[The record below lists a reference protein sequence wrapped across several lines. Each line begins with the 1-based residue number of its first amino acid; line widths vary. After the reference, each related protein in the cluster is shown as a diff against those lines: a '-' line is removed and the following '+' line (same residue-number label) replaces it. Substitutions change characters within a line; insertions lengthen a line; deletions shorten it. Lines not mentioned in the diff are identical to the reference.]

1 MTYEYLKS
9 YNKNVMEKNGIVMIS
24 AIILAAGESKRM
36 GEVKQLMSF
45 GKSTIL
51 EQVIDNVMGSKVNE
65 VIVVLGYK
73 VEEVKKT
80 IRSKQVKTVINPDY
94 VQGMSTSIVAGLKM
108 VNRNTRAVMIV
119 LGDQPLIDSKTIN
132 DLITAF
138 SINDKGIVIPVFQG
152 RRGNP
157 VIFSVKYKNEL
168 LNLKG
173 DIGGRDIVSRNPDDV
188 LEVTVN
194 CEGVLTDID
203 TPESYN
209 IK

>member
-1 MTYEYLKS
+1 
-9 YNKNVMEKNGIVMIS
+9 MIS
-24 AIILAAGESKRM
+24 AVILAAGESRRM
-36 GEVKQLMSF
+36 GQVKQLMPL
-45 GKSTIL
+45 GDSTIL
-51 EQVIDNVMGSKVNE
+51 EQVIDNVMNSNVNE
-65 VIVVLGYK
+65 LIVVLGYK
-73 VEEVKKT
+73 AEEVKKT

-94 VQGMSTSIVAGLKM
+94 VQGMSTSIVAGIKM
-108 VNRNTRAVMIV
+108 VNRDTRAVMIV
-119 LGDQPLIDSKTIN
+119 LGDQPFIDSKTIN

-157 VIFSVKYKNEL
+157 VIFSIKYKNEL

-188 LEVTVN
+188 QELMVN

-209 IK
+209 LKSDKE